1 MILKDELGGFLP
13 TPIPLVD
20 TLVPKEQEDE
30 RGSSVFVLLD
40 NQVYNQELLELV
52 GMEIR
57 DTLTTSKLNTIIAGS
72 ALLALSA
79 LILKHSTRS

>member
-57 DTLTTSKLNTIIAGS
+57 DTLTTSKLQIQS
-72 ALLALSA
+72 SRVPLF
-79 LILKHSTRS
+79 